1 MVINRTLACFTSTKA
16 FTVLWVYRIPGLL
29 IFTIQIF
36 LIAPSICQ
44 GSEIIIRL
52 SEDINYPGDLSVL
65 GETIKLRKVCF
76 LGVDAKGKIDKDF
89 LRLISSGES
98 KQSI

>member
-1 MVINRTLACFTSTKA
+1 MVINRTLACFFSTKA
-16 FTVLWVYRIPGLL
+16 FTVLWVYRIPSLL

-36 LIAPSICQ
+36 LIPPSICQ

-65 GETIKLRKVCF
+65 AKPLNLKKFVFSEFMRKE
-76 LGVDAKGKIDKDF
+76 K
-89 LRLISSGES
+89 
-98 KQSI
+98 